1 MSTQPVVPVV
11 APVATPAPV
20 VHSWLQKHER
30 IVIVALVLLV
40 GGWGLGKYLDIAASR
55 SEARATAAEQALV
68 NQKAQNAQT
77 LATVTQLTQQYQ
89 QLTSTLA
96 AQNASLAASLAAR
109 QTAQAVQRATDAQLP
124 LTDLATRLATLGQ
137 APITSVSV
145 IGNQIELTQPG
156 AVAVVQT
163 LESIPVLQAD
173 LKDTTTTLG
182 ATQAAKAQADTL
194 IAGQAKE
201 ITGLNL
207 QITDADKACKAQ
219 VAAVKAEANKS
230 KRKWFLRGVLVGF
243 LGGLWG
249 GHAGL

>member
-1 MSTQPVVPVV
+1 MSTTPV

-68 NQKAQNAQT
+68 DQKSQNAQT

-109 QTAQAVQRATDAQLP
+109 QTAQAAQRATDAQLP

-137 APITSVSV
+137 APVTSVSV

-163 LESIPVLQAD
+163 LESIPALQAD
-173 LKDTTTTLG
+173 LKDTTATLG

-219 VAAVKAEANKS
+219 VSAVTADANKS

>member
-1 MSTQPVVPVV
+1 MSTSPVAPVV
-11 APVATPAPV
+11 APVAPQAAV
-20 VHSWLQKHER
+20 QSWLQKHER

-68 NQKAQNAQT
+68 DQKSQNAQT

-109 QTAQAVQRATDAQLP
+109 QTAQAAQRATDAQLP

-137 APITSVSV
+137 APVTSVSV

-163 LESIPVLQAD
+163 LESIPALQAD
-173 LKDTTTTLG
+173 LKDTTATLG
-182 ATQAAKAQADTL
+182 TTQAAKAQADTL

-219 VAAVKAEANKS
+219 VSAVTADANKS